1 MSFRT
6 IYRVSTATCQPIWPS
21 VRRISTLPNNPH
33 IVRQFSA
40 LEQSKQTSNSANPP
54 TLSLS
59 IGKTTQI
66 PPTPKSFTENS
77 AFLPIL
83 HSVIAQHAVSDP
95 QIQGQAAAF
104 VSGSVLSSGM
114 GNSLFGPRHT
124 SGKRSG
130 NFRGT
135 SSDIRSRGGWI
146 HISDNRAPLDYGRIA
161 LPEDIFGSMEVDST
175 GAFVDGGGKGIYPGR
190 FQESGTYRIV
200 TADGILG
207 LSDFLRGK
215 LVEKLRELEKE
226 RVGL

>member
-6 IYRVSTATCQPIWPS
+6 LHRVSIATWQPIWPS
-21 VRRISTLPNNPH
+21 IRRISTLPNNPH
-33 IVRQFSA
+33 IYYFSSSDSHV
-40 LEQSKQTSNSANPP
+40 LSYLPTDPP

-104 VSGSVLSSGM
+104 VSGSVLSSGI

-135 SSDIRSRGGWI
+135 SGDIRSRGGWI
-146 HISDNRAPLDYGRIA
+146 HISDNRSPLEYGRIA
-161 LPEDIFGSMEVDST
+161 LPEDIFGSIEVDST
-175 GAFVDGGGKGIYPGR
+175 GAFVDGGEKYTYPGR
-190 FQESGTYRIV
+190 YQESGTYRIV

-215 LVEKLRELEKE
+215 LVEKLRELEKG
-226 RVGL
+226 RAGL

>member
-1 MSFRT
+1 MSYRT
-6 IYRVSTATCQPIWPS
+6 LHRVSTATWQPIWPS
-21 VRRISTLPNNPH
+21 IRRISTLPNNPH
-33 IVRQFSA
+33 IYFFSSSDSHV
-40 LEQSKQTSNSANPP
+40 LSYLPTDPP

-104 VSGSVLSSGM
+104 VSGSVLSSRI

-130 NFRGT
+130 NFRET

-146 HISDNRAPLDYGRIA
+146 HISDNRSPLEYGRIA
-161 LPEDIFGSMEVDST
+161 LPEDIFGSIEVDST
-175 GAFVDGGGKGIYPGR
+175 GVFVHDGEKNTYPGR
-190 FQESGTYRIV
+190 YQESGTYRIV

-226 RVGL
+226 RAGL